1 MEHTVERK
9 TFYITTPIYYP
20 SGKLHIGNAY
30 TTVAADTVARLKRMQ
45 GYDVMFLTGTDEHGM
60 KIEKSAHACGKEP
73 KEFVDEIVEGPGGIK
88 DLWKLMNISNDRFIR
103 TTDHYHEEA
112 VKKIFK
118 RLYDQGDIYKSEY
131 HGLYCVPCEAFWT
144 ETQAKD
150 GKCPDCGRPVETAR
164 EESYFF
170 RLSRY
175 ADRLLNYLQ
184 ENPEFLQPA
193 SRVNEMINNFI
204 KPGLEDLCV
213 SRTSFKWG
221 IPVEFDPGH
230 VVYVWID
237 ALSNYITA
245 LGYMSDNE
253 EDMKKYWP
261 ADVQLVGKDIVR
273 FHSII
278 WPIMLMALD
287 LPLPKKVFAHGWL
300 QINGDKMSKSKAAG
314 ANIIDP
320 VILCGRYGTDAIR
333 YFVLREVPFGAD
345 GNFSN
350 EALVNRINS
359 DLANDLGNLVSRT
372 TAMADRYFG
381 GLLPEGDEPEPI
393 DGELADLAAA
403 TYREYGGLMDK
414 LLFSNALA
422 EVWKLISRANKYID
436 ETMPWILAKDESKKL
451 RLATVLKNLCEA
463 IRVAAALIAPAMP
476 QTSAKI
482 LNLLGLSED
491 GQSLWESAGIWNPS
505 RSYSTRTSAPLFPRI
520 DLAKEMEE
528 LSGLM
533 KKQKDGEA
541 PASGGS
547 ESGKDAD
554 GKNTADEAG
563 KAPVAG
569 NAVKPQPPEGVETIS
584 IEDFAKVDLRVALVT
599 GCERVEKAK
608 KLLKLRLDLG
618 YETRQIVSGIAEWYA
633 PEDLIGK
640 KIIVV
645 ANLKPAVLRGV
656 ESQGMLLAADVGEKA
671 AVVFAPDEAVPGSKV
686 R

>member
-1 MEHTVERK
+1 VERK
-9 TFYITTPIYYP
+9 TYYITTPIYYP

-30 TTVAADTVARLKRMQ
+30 TTVAADAAARLKRMQ

-73 KEFVDEIVEGPGGIK
+73 KEFVDDIVEGPGGIK
-88 DLWKLMNISNDRFIR
+88 DLWKLMDITNDRFIR

-118 RLYDQGDIYKSEY
+118 RLYEQGDIYKSEY

-150 GKCPDCGRPVETAR
+150 GKCPDCGRPVEMAR

-184 ENPEFLQPA
+184 QNPDFLQPA

-221 IPVEFDPGH
+221 IPVDFDPGH

-300 QINGDKMSKSKAAG
+300 QINGDKMSKSKASG

-320 VILCGRYGTDAIR
+320 VILCERYGTDAIR
-333 YFVLREVPFGAD
+333 YFILREVPFGSD

-350 EALVNRINS
+350 EALINRINS

-372 TAMADRYFG
+372 TAMADRYFEG
-381 GLLPEGDEPEPI
+381 TLPAGIEPEPI
-393 DGELADLAAA
+393 DNELSELAAA
-403 TYREYGGLMDK
+403 TYKKYGELMDE
-414 LLFSNALA
+414 LLFPNALA

-463 IRVAAALIAPAMP
+463 IRVAAVLIAPAMP
-476 QTSAKI
+476 QTSEKI
-482 LNLLGLSED
+482 LGLLGLSER
-491 GQSLWESAGIWNPS
+491 GLSLWESAGVWDPS
-505 RSYSTRTSAPLFPRI
+505 RAYGTRTSAPLFPRI
-520 DLAKEMEE
+520 DLEKEMAQ
-528 LSGLM
+528 LSQLM
-533 KKQKDGEA
+533 GRPKSDEA
-541 PASGGS
+541 SAASGQNTAGS
-547 ESGKDAD
+547 KDAQNNAAEQ
-554 GKNTADEAG
+554 GG
-563 KAPVAG
+563 KAPPAEKPE
-569 NAVKPQPPEGVETIS
+569 KPQPPENVEIID
-584 IEDFAKVDLRVALVT
+584 IEDFARVDLRVALVT

-608 KLLKLRLDLG
+608 KLLKLQLDLG

-645 ANLKPAVLRGV
+645 ANLKPAKLRGV
-656 ESQGMLLAADVGEKA
+656 DSQGMLLAADSGDGA
-671 AVVFAPDEAVPGSKV
+671 AVVFAPDQAVPGSKV